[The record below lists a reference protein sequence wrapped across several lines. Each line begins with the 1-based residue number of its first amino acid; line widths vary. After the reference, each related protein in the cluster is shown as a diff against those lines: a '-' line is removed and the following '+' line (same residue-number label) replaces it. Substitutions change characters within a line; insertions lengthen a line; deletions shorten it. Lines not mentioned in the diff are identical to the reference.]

1 MKVGFRDRLRY
12 LFDNLMSKGP
22 AAQIAALGIF
32 SLVIILLAAALIA
45 GFDIRP
51 EGAPQPLSFFEAAW
65 ESLMRTFDAGTMGGD
80 TGWGFRLVMLG
91 VTIGGILIISTLI
104 GVLTAGVEG
113 LVENLRKGR
122 SRVIESGH
130 TVILGWSEQV
140 FSIVSELVE
149 ANRNKR
155 RSCIVILGEKDKVEM
170 EDALRER
177 LGKTGRTRLV
187 CRTGSPIEIADLE
200 IVGLATAKVIIIVSP
215 EEGDADSQV
224 IKTMLAITNQSR
236 QRKGAYHIVAE
247 IRDPKNMEVAELV
260 AGREAE
266 LVLTGNLVSRV
277 IAQTCRQS
285 GLSIVYTDL
294 LDFAGDEI
302 YFCEEPALVGKTLG
316 EALLMYEDSAVIG
329 MRPRGGAPRLNP
341 PLDTRFQPGDQV
353 IAISADDDTVRL
365 SGRTDLGI
373 DLQAIHNHDSAT
385 LRPERTLILG
395 WNWRG
400 PAVINE
406 LDNYV
411 PAGSE
416 VTVVADSAAVA
427 EEVEHCCGKLAHQ
440 RVTVQKGDT
449 TDRRT
454 LDALAIETYDHV
466 IILCY
471 DTLSAQ
477 EADARTLVTLLHLR
491 DIAERFGHPFSIV
504 SEMLDIR
511 NRNLAEVTRA
521 DDFIVSDKLISLM
534 LAQVAENRDLN
545 AVLADLFD
553 PQGSEIY
560 LKPAADYVTVGRPV
574 NFYTVVESARR
585 RGQIAIGYRLHD
597 LSDDAERSYGVKL
610 NPPKSA
616 MVTFGERDKVVVIAE
631 E

>member
-1 MKVGFRDRLRY
+1 MKVRLRERLRY
-12 LFDNLMSKGP
+12 GFDNLMSRGP
-22 AAQIAALGIF
+22 AAQIAALGLL
-32 SLVIILLAAALIA
+32 SLLVIVCAAALIA
-45 GFDIRP
+45 LLDIRP
-51 EGAPQPLSFFEAAW
+51 EGTSQPLGFFEAAW

-80 TGWGFRLVMLG
+80 VGWGFRFVMLG

-140 FSIVSELVE
+140 FSIVSELIE
-149 ANRNKR
+149 ANRNNR

-177 LGKTGRTRLV
+177 VGQMGHTRVV

-200 IVGLATAKVIIIVSP
+200 IVSLPTAKAIIIVSP
-215 EEGDADSQV
+215 QEGDADSQV
-224 IKTMLAITNQSR
+224 IKTMLAIVNQPR
-236 QRKGAYHIVAE
+236 NRDRPYHIVAE
-247 IRDPKNMEVAELV
+247 IRDPKNMEVAKLV
-260 AGREAE
+260 GRDEVE

-285 GLSIVYTDL
+285 GLSIVYTEL

-302 YFCEEPALVGKTLG
+302 YFHEEPALVGKTLG
-316 EALLMYEDSAVIG
+316 EALLMYEDSTVIG
-329 MRPRGGAPRLNP
+329 MHPRGCLPLLNP
-341 PLDTRFQPGDQV
+341 PLDTRFRPGDQV

-373 DLQAIHNHDSAT
+373 DQQAIHNHNSEAP
-385 LRPERTLILG
+385 RPERTLILG

-400 PAVINE
+400 STVISE

-416 VTVVADSAAVA
+416 VTVVADSATVGLDVA
-427 EEVEHCCGKLAHQ
+427 RCCGGLVHQ
-440 RVTVQKGDT
+440 RVSVQEGDT

-454 LDALAIETYDHV
+454 LEALAIETYNHV
-466 IILCY
+466 VLLCY
-471 DTLSAQ
+471 DTLDAQ
-477 EADARTLVTLLHLR
+477 QADARTLISLLHLR
-491 DIAERFGHPFSIV
+491 DIAERHGHPFSIV

-534 LAQVAENRDLN
+534 LAQVAENKALN
-545 AVLADLFD
+545 AILSDLFD
-553 PQGSEIY
+553 PEGSEIY
-560 LKPAADYVTVGRPV
+560 LKPAADYVAIGRPV

-585 RGQIAIGYRLHD
+585 RGQIAIGYRRHALA
-597 LSDDAERSYGVKL
+597 DDAQRAYGVRV
-610 NPPKSA
+610 NPRKDE
-616 MVTFGERDKVVVIAE
+616 VLTFEEKDKVIVIAE
-631 E
+631 I